1 MSRSTRLKAVLLD
14 SSYAS
19 TAAVLLLLLAAVAVF
34 RSPSLTSV
42 TGLNGAL
49 GSATPLLLA
58 TLALTATALVG
69 SGVDLSIGPAMIFV
83 NVVLVRFLFDNGI
96 GAQVSTVL
104 TAVGVGVTVQLVI
117 VAAII
122 VLRIEPIIVTLGAF
136 LTLSG
141 LNLVVLPQPQGQVP
155 PWLGQWG
162 AATSG
167 VGAMVILCLVAI
179 AGWALLSRTPFFRD
193 LRLVGADDRTA
204 YVSGVPVTTVR
215 IGSHMLAGVLTGL
228 AGLAYTGLIASGNP
242 TQGPTFT
249 LIAITALVLGGTS
262 LAGGRGGALGSVLG
276 ALAISMV
283 SITLTTF
290 DFGVYSSFAVQ
301 LAYGLILVAA
311 LLVGTTIPALFRNH
325 SQAAPSSAR

>member
-1 MSRSTRLKAVLLD
+1 MTLSARLRASLIE
-14 SSYAS
+14 SSYAT
-19 TAAVLLLLLAAVAVF
+19 TAAVLLVVLSVVAIS

-58 TLALTATALVG
+58 TLAITATALVG

-83 NVVLVRFLFDNGI
+83 NVVLVRYLFGNGI
-96 GAQVSTVL
+96 GDQVSTI
-104 TAVGVGVTVQLVI
+104 AAAIGIGVAVQLVI
-117 VAAII
+117 VAAILVI
-122 VLRIEPIIVTLGAF
+122 RIEPIIVTLGGF

-155 PWLGQWG
+155 PWLSSWG
-162 AATSG
+162 AATAG
-167 VGAMVILCLVAI
+167 VGPMAIVCLVVI
-179 AGWALLSRTPFFRD
+179 AAWILLTRTPFFRD

-204 YVSGVPVTTVR
+204 YVSGLPVTVLR
-215 IGSHMLAGVLTGL
+215 IGGHVIAGVLIGM

-242 TQGPTFT
+242 SQGPTYT
-249 LIAITALVLGGTS
+249 LIAVTALVLGGTS

-276 ALAISMV
+276 ALAVSMV

-290 DFGVYSSFAVQ
+290 DFGIYSSFVVQ

-311 LLVGTTIPALFRNH
+311 LLVGTTIPALVRNRTRG
-325 SQAAPSSAR
+325 ALT